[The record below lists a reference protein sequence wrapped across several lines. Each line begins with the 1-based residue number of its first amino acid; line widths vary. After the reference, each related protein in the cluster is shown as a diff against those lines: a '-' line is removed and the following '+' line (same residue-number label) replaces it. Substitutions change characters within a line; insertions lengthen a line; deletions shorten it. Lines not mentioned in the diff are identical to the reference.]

1 MTIEPNDIPPID
13 IAEARPVVA
22 MTSART
28 DELAWRFARESA
40 DFAAFVAALP
50 AAHWQRIVGEG
61 ELRSVGMVAYHV
73 AYGYDLHRRY
83 FGAIAA
89 GKPLPPLTTADG
101 DRMSASLA
109 EQGAGM
115 AQGAVLEALQTAAAA
130 AAEWIRGLND
140 AQLAMRG
147 EYLVGVRALT
157 VAAWI
162 EHGLTGHPPAHM
174 QDIRAAL
181 QR

>member
-1 MTIEPNDIPPID
+1 MERSDIPQIY
-13 IAEARPVVA
+13 IAEARSVVA
-22 MTSART
+22 MTSERAQDLAR
-28 DELAWRFARESA
+28 RFAQESA
-40 DFAAFVAALP
+40 AFAAFVAALP
-50 AAHWQRIVGEG
+50 AARWQRIVGEG

-89 GKPLPPLTTADG
+89 EAPLPPLTMADG
-101 DRMSASLA
+101 DRMSAALA
-109 EQGAGM
+109 EQGASM
-115 AQGAVLEALQTAAAA
+115 TQAAVLEALHTAATTAT
-130 AAEWIRGLND
+130 EWIRGLSE

-162 EHGLTGHPPAHM
+162 EHGLIGHPPAHM
-174 QDIRAAL
+174 RDIRAAL
-181 QR
+181 QQ